1 MKSLK
6 DLIILLILLNGC
18 SFNTSIYRQI
28 EEAEKNVNSSPKT
41 AASIIDSLNVDYNQ
55 LNKEWQSRLV
65 LLKCSIAYK
74 TKAEY
79 PLLNEIMNTK
89 EWFEKKGLLTKAVQT
104 SLFLAICLENENN
117 DEAAHREYIDALIK
131 AEQNNDFNEA
141 GYLSSHLGD
150 FYNSENDPNAALQ
163 KYDQASRYFLLADN
177 KRSLGYALRDIGR
190 TYCMI
195 DSVGRAFEYMQRA
208 DFVADC
214 ISDKRLKSS
223 VRNGLGN
230 IALREGNYENAIMYL
245 EDAVRIDST
254 GYIPDMLA
262 ISNIHITSG
271 EYGKAKLLLD
281 TLLTDEL
288 PEEYKKGIY
297 YNYYLI
303 NTLENNSEE
312 ALRYFED
319 FFDLFEKELNSRADA
334 NYIEIEKKYNHYFM
348 VSEIQ
353 ELTIKNQ
360 QFLIVMIILILI
372 VLFTIAVFQY
382 IHFKNRKKIFFQ
394 EEQLKDTRITI
405 VNLSYELEKKN
416 NDLSR
421 AIGEEYQKKEDEIKA
436 LKGKIVEIKTNLIN
450 HSPVKK
456 DLLKK
461 INSNKYLSKII
472 ITDKLWSKVETEID
486 TFSPNFQLYL
496 KREYPSL
503 TEQEIQYCCLCLY
516 GFDSNQ
522 EAMLIGISPESIRK
536 RRTRIREKMN
546 ISLINSNL
554 HIYLI
559 NHLF

>member
-6 DLIILLILLNGC
+6 NLIILLILLSGC
-18 SFNTSIYRQI
+18 RFNTAIYHQI
-28 EEAEKNVNSSPKT
+28 EKAEKNVNNSPEM
-41 AASIIDSLNVDYNQ
+41 AASIIDSLNIDYNQ
-55 LNKEWQSRLV
+55 LSKEWQSRLV

-74 TKAEY
+74 MKTEY
-79 PLLNEIMNTK
+79 PFLNEVMDTK
-89 EWFEKKGLLTKAVQT
+89 EWFEKKGQLTKAVQA

-117 DEAAHREYIDALIK
+117 DKAAHREYIDALIK
-131 AEQNNDFNEA
+131 ADQNNDFNEA
-141 GYLSSHLGD
+141 GYLSSHLAN

-177 KRSLGYALRDIGR
+177 KRSFGYALRDIGR

-195 DSVGRAFEYMQRA
+195 DSVSKAFEYMQRA
-208 DFVADC
+208 DSVADR

-245 EDAVRIDST
+245 EDAIRIDST
-254 GYIPDMLA
+254 GCIPNMLA
-262 ISNIHITSG
+262 ISDIYMASG
-271 EYGKAKLLLD
+271 EYSKARLLLD
-281 TLLTDEL
+281 TLFTHEL
-288 PEEYKKGIY
+288 SEEYKSGIY

-312 ALRYFED
+312 ALRYFEV
-319 FFDLFEKELNSRADA
+319 FFDLFEKGLNSRTDA
-334 NYIEIEKKYNHYFM
+334 NYIEVEKKYNHYFM

-360 QFLIVMIILILI
+360 RFLIVMIILILVI
-372 VLFTIAVFQY
+372 LFTISVFQY
-382 IHFKNRKKIFFQ
+382 IHLKNKKKIFFQ
-394 EEQLKDTRITI
+394 EEQLKETRITI
-405 VNLSYELEKKN
+405 LNLSYELEKKN
-416 NDLSR
+416 FELNE
-421 AIGEEYQKKEDEIKA
+421 AIGEEYQKKEDEIKM
-436 LKGKIVEIKTNLIN
+436 LQEKIVEIKTNLLI
-450 HSPVKK
+450 HSPLKK

-461 INSNKYLSKII
+461 INSNKYLSKTI
-472 ITDKLWSKVETEID
+472 ITNKIWSKIETEID

-496 KREYPSL
+496 RKKYPLL

-546 ISLINSNL
+546 VSLVNFNL
-554 HIYLI
+554 YIYLRE
-559 NHLF
+559 HLF